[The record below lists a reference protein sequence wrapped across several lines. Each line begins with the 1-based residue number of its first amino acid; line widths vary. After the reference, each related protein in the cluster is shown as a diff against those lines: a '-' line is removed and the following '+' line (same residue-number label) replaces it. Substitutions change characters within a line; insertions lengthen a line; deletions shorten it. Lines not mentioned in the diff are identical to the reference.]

1 MMNQMKILRDRENI
15 TGTKLARKVG
25 VTPSMIYMVE
35 NGQKNPSMLLAYRIA
50 QALNASIEDVFFSSK
65 CNVSLHNHGLT
76 ARPGL

>member
-1 MMNQMKILRDRENI
+1 MMNQMKILRDRENM

-35 NGQKNPSMLLAYRIA
+35 NGQKNPSILLAYRIA
-50 QALNASIEDVFFSSK
+50 QALNASIEDVFFSTK
-65 CNVSLHNHGLT
+65 CNVSLHNAGLH